1 MFFGSVE
8 CHISDCHYD
17 QLLIKLMQV
26 KLNTTIFNMNLY
38 NLYGEKKT
46 FYSKYKIVRNNS
58 NMYLFNSDVE
68 FFFTQLLVTKL

>member
-8 CHISDCHYD
+8 CHISDCNYD